1 MTRHF
6 ALVMA
11 LTLLAGAVYP
21 AKSVPA
27 QEQRPNDGHGSP
39 DVEHLKAK
47 VLLEELEE
55 LLDEEGMANNNGGSD
70 VDEMAQLP
78 EKRDPEPTDADC
90 LLKTTD
96 TTYEYRWDLPQLTG
110 TRFTFQVSTNS
121 DAHIGLSPAN
131 QDATDMYEIV
141 LGGWGNTKSAIRRG
155 KLGSD
160 VTNVDTP
167 AINSPTEYRTFW
179 INLASD
185 GTISV
190 GKGGESLPF
199 MSWTDPRPIRV
210 SYAGY
215 STGWGSDGRW
225 KFCSETD
232 CSMTMLKTTDT
243 TYEYR
248 WDLPQLTGTRFTF
261 QVSTNSDA
269 HIGLSPANQDATDM
283 YEIVLGGWG
292 NTKSAIRR
300 GKLGSD
306 VTNVDTPAINSPTEY
321 RTFWIN
327 LASDG
332 TISVGKGGE
341 SLPFMSWTDPNPIRV
356 SYAGYSTGWGSEGRW
371 KFCSETATTQASTT
385 VGTTEVVTS
394 TPTVQCDNPAVLNG
408 NSGSF
413 TSPGYPGHY
422 PNSAYCTWQI
432 SVSTSDV
439 VAIRFTEFSLEYNR
453 NCGFDSLVV
462 HDGPDD
468 TAPVLVTL
476 CGSSAR
482 TVVTTGNSAFLVFS
496 SDVSVTRSGFV
507 ADFTSEL
514 HCSMTMLK
522 TTDTTYEY
530 RWDLPQLTGTRF
542 TFQVSANSDAHIGLS
557 PANQD
562 ATDMYEIVLGG
573 WGNTKSAI
581 RRGKLGSDVT
591 NVDTPAI
598 NSPTEYRTFWIN
610 LASDGTIS
618 VGKGGES
625 LPFMSW
631 TDPNPI
637 RVSYAG
643 YSTGWGSD
651 GRWKFCSE
659 TGTSTKRMSEVRET
673 DGKDNGEHKVEV
685 VKNGKQQPI
694 KGQDGMWTGQDPE
707 ETLETVR
714 ELLDETIEDWM
725 EDYQE

>member
-6 ALVMA
+6 ALVLA

-27 QEQRPNDGHGSP
+27 QEQRPNDGRQRP
-39 DVEHLKAK
+39 DSEKAK

-55 LLDEEGMANNNGGSD
+55 LLEEEGMANNNGGSD
-70 VDEMAQLP
+70 VDEMARLP

-96 TTYEYRWDLPQLTG
+96 TTYEYQ
-110 TRFTFQVSTNS
+110 
-121 DAHIGLSPAN
+121 
-131 QDATDMYEIV
+131 
-141 LGGWGNTKSAIRRG
+141 
-155 KLGSD
+155 
-160 VTNVDTP
+160 
-167 AINSPTEYRTFW
+167 
-179 INLASD
+179 
-185 GTISV
+185 
-190 GKGGESLPF
+190 
-199 MSWTDPRPIRV
+199 
-210 SYAGY
+210 
-215 STGWGSDGRW
+215 
-225 KFCSETD
+225 
-232 CSMTMLKTTDT
+232 
-243 TYEYR
+243 

-356 SYAGYSTGWGSEGRW
+356 SYAGYSTGWGSDGRW
-371 KFCSETATTQASTT
+371 KFCSETGTTQASTT
-385 VGTTEVVTS
+385 VGTTEVVAT
-394 TPTVQCDNPAVLNG
+394 TPTVQCDNPTVLNG

-413 TSPGYPGHY
+413 TSPGYPGNY
-422 PNSAYCTWQI
+422 PNNAYCTWQI

-439 VAIRFTEFSLEYNR
+439 VTIRFTEFSLEYNR

-462 HDGPDD
+462 HDGPDA

-482 TVVTTGNSAFLVFS
+482 TVTTTGNSAFLVFT
-496 SDVSVTRSGFV
+496 SDGSVTRSGFV
-507 ADFTSEL
+507 ANFTSEL

-530 RWDLPQLTGTRF
+530 RWDLPQRTGTRF

-685 VKNGKQQPI
+685 VENGKQQPI
-694 KGQDGMWTGQDPE
+694 KGQDGMRTGRDPE
-707 ETLETVR
+707 ETLET
-714 ELLDETIEDWM
+714 EETRLE
-725 EDYQE
+725 